1 MHDVLVNTRRE
12 RVKTGKMQLLKG
24 NVMDPWDTIKYIGDF
39 EAGNCSEEEQKKY
52 QIKVI
57 STEFDI

>member
-1 MHDVLVNTRRE
+1 M
-12 RVKTGKMQLLKG
+12 G
-24 NVMDPWDTIKYIGDF
+24 PWDTIKYIGDF
-39 EAGNCSEEEQKKY
+39 DAGNCSEEEQKKKN

>member
-1 MHDVLVNTRRE
+1 MGL
-12 RVKTGKMQLLKG
+12 
-24 NVMDPWDTIKYIGDF
+24 WDTIKYIGDF
-39 EAGNCSEEEQKKY
+39 EAGNFSEEEQKKY